1 MGDVNTSDE
10 TDEKA
15 FGNVVF
21 FDLLD
26 AKREVTR
33 KEIIEDGVRSAD
45 RNVLGC
51 R

>member
-10 TDEKA
+10 KA
-15 FGNVVF
+15 FGNGVF

-26 AKREVTR
+26 AKREVRR
-33 KEIIEDGVRSAD
+33 KEIIEDGVRSTE